1 MAENRLKG
9 RSQYG
14 VGLLGHPVDGRL
26 SCLVPHKDI
35 LPGGI
40 ALLKSLCY
48 EYEGFQK
55 PPKVEVE
62 KEES

>member
-1 MAENRLKG
+1 LT
-9 RSQYG
+9 G
-14 VGLLGHPVDGRL
+14 VYQ
-26 SCLVPHKDI
+26 LVAVTGI
-35 LPGGI
+35 FLASGI

-55 PPKVEVE
+55 PPKLKVE